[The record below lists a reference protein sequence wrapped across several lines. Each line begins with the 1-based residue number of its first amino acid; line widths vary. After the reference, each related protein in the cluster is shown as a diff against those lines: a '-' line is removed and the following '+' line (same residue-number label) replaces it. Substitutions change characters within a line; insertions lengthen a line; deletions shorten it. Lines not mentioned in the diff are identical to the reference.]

1 MNSRTTNFFMLRIGA
16 RKMPS
21 SRFDNVRLICVREH
35 EARSLM
41 LLKGEKMR
49 LILLAAIL
57 TLAVPGL
64 VLGQNSAKVDALEQ
78 EIKKLDAA
86 EAEALLNKDVAALE
100 RLWAED
106 FTVNNP
112 RNTISK
118 GRKEVIALI
127 RNGLIDYSSFV
138 REVETLSFHGD
149 TVISMGLETVKAVGK
164 APLAGQTVRRRF
176 THFWMKKDGKW
187 ILTARHANIICQN

>member
-1 MNSRTTNFFMLRIGA
+1 
-16 RKMPS
+16 
-21 SRFDNVRLICVREH
+21 
-35 EARSLM
+35 M

-49 LILLAAIL
+49 LILLAAIW

-64 VLGQNSAKVDALEQ
+64 VLGQSSAKSDALEQ
-78 EIKKLDAA
+78 EIRKLDAA